1 MITKIWTKRTNSR
14 YTVGIH
20 ITDENGSFVWRG
32 LQYFG
37 SNIASGSWKSRCG
50 SSNSDTSKF
59 CGNPILLETV
69 CHLYPIHVFKL
80 ERLYLETT
88 KTLLEDSD
96 LSHLLKIVY
105 LVRDPRAIHASRWVG
120 HFFYPNLYSILKLT
134 E

>member
-1 MITKIWTKRTNSR
+1 MFLSIHDALW
-14 YTVGIH
+14 H

-37 SNIASGSWKSRCG
+37 SNIASGSWKSHCG
-50 SSNSDTSKF
+50 SDTFKWKTSKF
-59 CGNPILLETV
+59 CGNPVLLETV

-80 ERLYLETT
+80 DRLYLETT
-88 KTLLEDSD
+88 KSLLEDSD

-105 LVRDPRAIHASRWVG
+105 LVRDPRAIHASRWDI
-120 HFFYPNLYSILKLT
+120 FFITQISIPLKLT